1 MGPYEQRILI
11 FILGWIS
18 VFLWWISIC
27 SMDLY
32 GKWISWISIFI
43 PWISCIYS
51 QFCGTVSESS
61 CSGAPHD
68 GCNSTLIK
76 QSYIF
81 SSKSNHNKQQQL
93 GSEIIIPI
101 SVIRDLGVHLDSEVD
116 ETAHMLLQSAS
127 TSSVVCARYVVV
139 SDKELT
145 TRLVLAHAIS
155 TLDYF
160 SSVLASLPYSKI
172 EPLQRIQNAAAWL
185 LFNWAVVC

>member
-1 MGPYEQRILI
+1 MDFVNFNIYPVDFVYIQSILWNCVRVVLQWCASWRLQLNTDKTKLHI
-11 FILGWIS
+11 QFKIQSQQTAAAW
-18 VFLWWISIC
+18 LW
-27 SMDLY
+27 DY
-32 GKWISWISIFI
+32 HPDFRHSWSWCT
-43 PWISCIYS
+43 PWLW
-51 QFCGTVSESS
+51 GRW
-61 CSGAPHD
+61 
-68 GCNSTLIK
+68 NS
-76 QSYIF
+76 
-81 SSKSNHNKQQQL
+81 
-93 GSEIIIPI
+93 
-101 SVIRDLGVHLDSEVD
+101 
-116 ETAHMLLQSAS
+116 AHVKLLQSAS